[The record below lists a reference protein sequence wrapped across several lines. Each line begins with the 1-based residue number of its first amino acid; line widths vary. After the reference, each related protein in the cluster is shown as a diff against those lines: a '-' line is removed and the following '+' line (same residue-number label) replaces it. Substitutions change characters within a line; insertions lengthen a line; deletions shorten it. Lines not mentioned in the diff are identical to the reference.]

1 MYMRRFIIL
10 LTTAVI
16 ALAAMAASDAS
27 FDLVPPRNVIEGRNF
42 SLTFRLSNAE
52 ASTFDGP
59 ELDGCTLLYGPAVST
74 MQSTQIVN
82 GRLSSSRTID
92 YTFTYRADRAGS
104 VNVPSLALRTSEGTL
119 RTSAAKFDILPPD
132 RPQAGQQGQPAASQG
147 GRVEQPQAGGRI
159 SADDVLIRVFFS
171 RNSVYEQEPVVA
183 TIKVYTKY
191 DISAFLP
198 TVQPSFEGF
207 LTEELPV
214 DNNVSVEHY
223 NGQNYHTAV
232 LKRLLL
238 YPQRAGQLAV
248 NSGKYNITIVQYETI
263 NMGFYRTSRPIE
275 RDITTT
281 SNAASITVRAL
292 PEPRPAGFTGAVGQY
307 SVSTSLEPELMRT
320 NEASVYSYTVR
331 GTGNIKYL
339 SPAEMEFPAGIET
352 YTPRTNIDVRLTSG
366 GANMTGTY
374 STDFTIVPMEV
385 GNFTIEGKPFVYF
398 DPAAGEY
405 RTAKVDDTPIRV
417 LRGNGAAAPV
427 QNTDVNTQINDI
439 LHIHPS
445 DIESQSQNI
454 HYTFGT
460 KLYWLI
466 YILLA
471 IILTGTVFLY
481 RRNIRLNSD
490 IAGRRLAK
498 AGRAAAK
505 RLKTARTAMDAH
517 RSDEFYA
524 AVSSA
529 LWGYLSDK
537 LAIPAS
543 QLTRE
548 NISEKLTA
556 YGLGTDQTQNLLDVL
571 DACEMAR
578 FTPAESDSEM
588 AQVFQKAS
596 GAISAVE
603 NVKK

>member
-1 MYMRRFIIL
+1 MFIRRFIIL
-10 LTTAVI
+10 LTAAVI
-16 ALAAMAASDAS
+16 AMSAMAASDAS
-27 FDLVPPRNVIEGRNF
+27 FDLVPPRNVVEGRNF
-42 SLTFRLSNAE
+42 ALTFRLQNAE
-52 ASTFDGP
+52 SSSFDGP

-82 GRLSSSRTID
+82 GRLSSSTTVD
-92 YTFTYRADRAGS
+92 YTFTYRADRAGT
-104 VNVPSLALRTSEGTL
+104 VVVPVLALRTNAGTL
-119 RTSAAKFDILPPD
+119 RTSEARFEILPPD
-132 RPQAGQQGQPAASQG
+132 RTQTTQGQQGGNQG
-147 GRVEQPQAGGRI
+147 GRVEAPQGGKI

-171 RNSVYEQEPVVA
+171 KNSVYEQEPVVA

-214 DNNVSVEHY
+214 DNNVSIEHY

-238 YPQRAGQLAV
+238 YPQRSGRLSV
-248 NSGKYNITIVQYETI
+248 NSGKYNITVVQYETI

-275 RDITTT
+275 REITTT
-281 SNAASITVRAL
+281 SNAAAITVRAL
-292 PEPRPAGFTGAVGQY
+292 PEPRPAGFSGAVGQF

-320 NEASVYSYTVR
+320 NEASVYSYKVR
-331 GTGNIKYL
+331 GTGNIKFL
-339 SPAEMEFPAGIET
+339 SPVEMEFPAGIET
-352 YTPRTNIDVRLTSG
+352 YTPRTNIDARLTAG
-366 GANMTGTY
+366 CADMTGTFT
-374 STDFTIVPMEV
+374 TDFTIVPMEV

-398 DPAAGEY
+398 DPSAGQY
-405 RTAKVDDTPIRV
+405 RTAEVSDTPIRV
-417 LRGNGAAAPV
+417 LRGTGTAAPV
-427 QNTDVNTQINDI
+427 QNSDVNTEINDI

-445 DIESQSQNI
+445 DINRQSADV

-460 KLYWLI
+460 RLYWVI
-466 YILLA
+466 YIVLA
-471 IILTGTVFLY
+471 LILIGVVFLY
-481 RRNIRLNSD
+481 RRQIRLNAD
-490 IAGRRLAK
+490 AAGRRLAK
-498 AGRAAAK
+498 AGRAAGK
-505 RLKTARTAMDAH
+505 RLKAARTAMDAH
-517 RSDEFYA
+517 QGDAFYA
-524 AVSSA
+524 AISSA

-548 NISEKLTA
+548 NISDKLSA
-556 YGLGTDQTQNLLDVL
+556 YGLDAAQTQNILDVL

-578 FTPAESDSEM
+578 FTPAGSDSEM
-588 AQVFQKAS
+588 AEVYQKAS

>member
-1 MYMRRFIIL
+1 MHIRRFIIL
-10 LTTAVI
+10 LTA
-16 ALAAMAASDAS
+16 ALITFGAMAASDAS

-42 SLTFRLSNAE
+42 SLTFRLSNAD
-52 ASTFDGP
+52 ASDFEGP
-59 ELDGCTLLYGPAVST
+59 ELEGCTLLYGPAVST

-82 GRLSSSRTID
+82 GRLSSSRTVD
-92 YTFTYRADRAGS
+92 YTFTYRADRAGT
-104 VNVPSLALRTSEGTL
+104 VNVPALALRTNSGTL
-119 RTSAAKFDILPPD
+119 RSSAAKFDILPPD
-132 RPQAGQQGQPAASQG
+132 RTQTAPAPQGGQG
-147 GRVEQPQAGGRI
+147 GRVEQPQNGGRI

-171 RNSVYEQEPVVA
+171 KNSVYEQEPVVA

-238 YPQRAGQLAV
+238 YPQRAGRLSV
-248 NSGKYNITIVQYETI
+248 NSGKYNITVVQYETI

-281 SNAASITVRAL
+281 SNAAAITVRAL
-292 PEPRPAGFTGAVGQY
+292 PEPRPAAFTGAVGQY
-307 SVSTSLEPELMRT
+307 TVSTSLEPELMRT
-320 NEASVYSYTVR
+320 NEASVYSYKVR
-331 GTGNIKYL
+331 GTGNIKFL
-339 SPAEMEFPAGIET
+339 SPVEMEFPAGIET
-352 YTPRTNIDVRLTSG
+352 YTPRTDIDARLTSG

-374 STDFTIVPMEV
+374 TTDFTIVPTEV

-405 RTAKVDDTPIRV
+405 RTAEVADTPIRV

-427 QNTDVNTQINDI
+427 QNADVNTEINDI

-445 DIESQSQNI
+445 DIERQSADV

-460 KLYWLI
+460 RLYWMI

-471 IILTGTVFLY
+471 LILIGTVFLY
-481 RRNIRLNSD
+481 RRRIRLNSD
-490 IAGRRLAK
+490 VAGRRLAK
-498 AGRAAAK
+498 AGRAAAR
-505 RLKTARTAMDAH
+505 RLKAARAAMDAH
-517 RSDEFYA
+517 QSDAFYGA
-524 AVSSA
+524 ISSA

-543 QLTRE
+543 QLTRD
-548 NISEKLTA
+548 NISDKLTS
-556 YGLGTDQTQNLLDVL
+556 YGLDAAQTQNVLDVL

-578 FTPAESDSEM
+578 FTPAGSDSEM
-588 AQVFQKAS
+588 AEVYQKAS